1 MADPKPAPDP
11 LKDTVVP
18 DIPPIMVGG
27 YGKAGGYEFSAEEV
41 DGVIKQWQD
50 LLADLAADRQHAE
63 AVANVQAP
71 ADEVASHTFINNGAN
86 PSGQSLLDEHNKMVK
101 YTRNFITAL
110 TAAKNKITVAE
121 QEHREQLAQQDKDGY

>member
-1 MADPKPAPDP
+1 
-11 LKDTVVP
+11 
-18 DIPPIMVGG
+18 MVGG